1 MLWSW
6 MVRSA
11 RARIDDE
18 RLTGMGLYNSYIGAI
33 SAAIARPSAHLSG
46 CITAMRMS
54 HSHHRYSPFTR
65 ISGTAQYTH
74 TPTHT
79 LLTILAPGFS
89 AAACSARLCRR
100 HRRAPR
106 KPRSKP
112 LRPIA
117 TKYVQVRDSLH
128 ASVFITG
135 HHTLL
140 YRLHASPSL
149 RRGAQAE

>member
-1 MLWSW
+1 
-6 MVRSA
+6 MVQSA
-11 RARIDDE
+11 RVRMDDE
-18 RLTGMGLYNSYIGAI
+18 RSTRTGLYNSYIGAI
-33 SAAIARPSAHLSG
+33 SAVIARPSAHLSG

-79 LLTILAPGFS
+79 LLTIPAPGFR

-106 KPRSKP
+106 KPRPKP
-112 LRPIA
+112 LRPVA
-117 TKYVQVRDSLH
+117 TKCVQVRDSLH
-128 ASVFITG
+128 ASVLITC
-135 HHTLL
+135 HYTSLH
-140 YRLHASPSL
+140 RLHASLSL

>member
-1 MLWSW
+1 
-6 MVRSA
+6 MVQSA

-65 ISGTAQYTH
+65 ISGAAQYTH

-79 LLTILAPGFS
+79 LLTIPAPGCR
-89 AAACSARLCRR
+89 AAARSARLCRR
-100 HRRAPR
+100 RRRAPR
-106 KPRSKP
+106 KPRPKP

-117 TKYVQVRDSLH
+117 TKCVQVRHCLY